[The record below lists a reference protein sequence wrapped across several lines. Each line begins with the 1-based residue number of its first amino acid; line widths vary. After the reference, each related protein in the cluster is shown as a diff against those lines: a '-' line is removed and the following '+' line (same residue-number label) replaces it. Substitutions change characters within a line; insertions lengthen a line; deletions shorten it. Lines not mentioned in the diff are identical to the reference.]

1 MLMRTKTSLKI
12 KFHYSKNKQMK
23 ILNLEQRSAEWFNAC
38 LGVITGSRAKN
49 VFKSNNL
56 TFVDELIAE
65 RMTQCVEESF
75 TSKAMEHGILFEPE
89 ALKVYNERNIDRHVA
104 EEVGFCIHD
113 HVPYLAI
120 SPDALIFD
128 DVDAIGAVEIKC
140 PSSKKHVEYLRQ
152 NKLPNEYKHQVLHY
166 FIVIETLQFLDFV
179 SYDPRNRE
187 KDFHVVRVHRQDIEQ
202 ELAVTF
208 AEYVKFFAKLMK
220 YEEEIKRL

>member
-1 MLMRTKTSLKI
+1 
-12 KFHYSKNKQMK
+12 MK
-23 ILNLEQRSAEWFNAC
+23 ILNLEQRSAEWFNAR

-65 RMTQCVEESF
+65 RMTQCVEESYI
-75 TSKAMEHGILFEPE
+75 SKAMEHGILFEPE

-113 HVPYLAI
+113 HVPYLAV

-128 DVDAIGAVEIKC
+128 DFDAIGAVEIKC

-152 NKLPNEYKHQVLHY
+152 NKLPNDYKHQVLHY